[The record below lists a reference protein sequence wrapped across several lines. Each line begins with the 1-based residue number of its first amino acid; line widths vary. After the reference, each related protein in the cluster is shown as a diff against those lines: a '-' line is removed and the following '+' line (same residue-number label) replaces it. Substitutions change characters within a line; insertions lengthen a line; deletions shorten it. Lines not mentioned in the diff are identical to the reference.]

1 MYSPL
6 HPIRHIKILL
16 YLAFSVC
23 LITSFTQAAVIK
35 GSTLDSASGI
45 FLEGVRISVEGTD
58 KVIYSERGGDFEI
71 KGLKA
76 GTYEVSASY
85 IGYPVY
91 RQTVELADADVI
103 ATTTFDFSSEDITE
117 LETFTVEGSL
127 VGSAKAINIQ
137 RSASNLKSVISSDA
151 IGQFV
156 DRNAA
161 EALSRLSGVAV
172 EQDQG
177 EGKFITI
184 RGADPSLNQI
194 AIDGVVAATPE
205 ADGRSTALNII
216 SIDQLESIEVTKSWL
231 PDMSANFIGGSVNLK
246 TRSALDR
253 GARFASAEY
262 AYGQY
267 QIADDHSYR
276 ANFTYSD
283 ILLKKKN
290 LGIQISVD
298 FSEDNRGSE
307 TLTSFYDPVLELDV
321 RAGTAPEF
329 GWETAAPPVGL
340 NFENFTITR
349 KRTGISGKLEYE
361 INDNHRFNF
370 SASSNQFDDDEIL
383 EKNKFR
389 ADDRE
394 AGFAGRNRLTED
406 VAIELGLD
414 PNDPDVAA
422 RISSNIEQVF
432 ILTFDELVQLGE
444 FAIDPISQNVTFQKW
459 SISNMGKSWRSTIT
473 NDEILTFQGGGEHRL
488 WDRLDL
494 DYTIYN
500 SKADKH
506 QDLDVIDFWA
516 PRFDAEYGIGTD
528 KLPFF
533 SEIEEVEVY
542 TNPSSYR
549 IVQDPPRGS
558 LRLGTR
564 DFTDER
570 KGYEVNLETKYNTGD
585 FNWTTKF
592 GFASDK
598 RTKTVDFVPD
608 NFERIRLIETDEIF
622 PLLLSE
628 PFLDGG
634 SLESFLVDYGN
645 FEFGPIVSTAGARA
659 FLEDPSTQGLV
670 FAKNSGRDDVAD
682 ITGPLRDNYFS
693 SEDIFAAYFMQTL
706 DWRGF
711 QFIAG
716 FRYEKTTNS
725 ITNRLIDPR
734 SDSLPEQVAFAAPAI
749 WAPLIELLGPDAFT
763 SVVTNSRTY
772 EHWLPAFHVIR
783 RFGERTVIRAS
794 FTETIARPKFTDLLP
809 FEIVPTGDGRF
820 QTDIQLG
827 NYDLEPTGSKNVDFS
842 FERYFKGFG
851 EFSVG
856 FFHKE
861 LAGPIYEEGRL
872 VRALTSPA
880 TELNAK
886 YEPQGRDVQNWNTRQ
901 ITNAGD
907 GKIKGMEL
915 SLQRKLDFLPGPL
928 NGLGFGFNTTLSDS
942 EVQLLV
948 DSRENESIK
957 LFKHSGW
964 LANLSVYYE
973 KRAFMVRVSM
983 LWRSAYLDE
992 VETNTRELTKLHEG
1006 GVELDAPLGVESDG
1020 FDTYFDDFFKLDVR
1034 AEYRFKNHWSIFF
1047 EGTNLTNEPV
1057 IQYQG
1062 DSSRISSLVSTEP
1075 VYFIGLK
1082 WNM

>member
-1 MYSPL
+1 MLPML
-6 HPIRHIKILL
+6 HNSRLTKTLL
-16 YLAFSVC
+16 FLLGCLAATVA
-23 LITSFTQAAVIK
+23 QAGMIK
-35 GSTLDSASGI
+35 GTAMDSASG
-45 FLEGVRISVEGTD
+45 LYLQGVRISVEGTNR
-58 KVIYSERGGDFEI
+58 KVSSERGGDFEI
-71 KGLKA
+71 RGLNA
-76 GTYEVSASY
+76 GTYEISASY
-85 IGYPVY
+85 IGYPTVK
-91 RQTVELADADVI
+91 QTIVIEGVEAIAFTTIDFNAESLA
-103 ATTTFDFSSEDITE
+103 E
-117 LETFTVEGSL
+117 LEAYTVEGSL
-127 VGSAKAINIQ
+127 LGEAKAINIQ

-151 IGQFV
+151 LGQFV

-231 PDMSANFIGGSVNLK
+231 PDQSANFIGGSVNLK

-253 GARFASAEY
+253 GARFASVEF
-262 AYGQY
+262 AYGQHE
-267 QIADDHSYR
+267 IADDRSYR
-276 ANFTYSD
+276 TNFTYSD
-283 ILLKKKN
+283 VLLKKKN
-290 LGIQISVD
+290 LGIQFSLD

-307 TLTSFYDPVLELDV
+307 TLTAFYDPVLELDLTS
-321 RAGTAPEF
+321 GTAPEF
-329 GWETAAPPVGL
+329 GWEVERLG
-340 NFENFTITR
+340 FENFTITR

-361 INDNHRFNF
+361 ISDNHKFNF
-370 SASSNQFDDDEIL
+370 SASSNKFDDDVTL
-383 EKNKFR
+383 EQTGFQG
-389 ADDRE
+389 DDRE

-414 PNDPDVAA
+414 PNDPEVAS
-422 RISSNIEQVF
+422 RISSSREQDF
-432 ILTFDELVQLGE
+432 ILSFDELLQLGD
-444 FAIDPISQNVTFQKW
+444 FAFDPLSQNVTFQRW
-459 SISNMGKSWRSTIT
+459 TVMPGKRWQSTIT
-473 NDEILTFQGGGEHRL
+473 NDEILTLQGGGEHRL
-488 WDRLDL
+488 WDRFDL
-494 DYTIYN
+494 DYTIYK
-500 SKADKH
+500 STADKH
-506 QDLDVIDFWA
+506 QDLDVINFWA
-516 PRFDAEYGIGTD
+516 PRFDAEYGIGPNG
-528 KLPFF
+528 LPFF
-533 SEIEEVEVY
+533 SEIEESEVY
-542 TNPSSYR
+542 TDPSSYR

-558 LRLGTR
+558 LRLETR

-570 KGYEVNLETKYNTGD
+570 KGYEVNLETEYDYGD
-585 FNWTTKF
+585 FRWTSKF
-592 GFASDK
+592 GLASDK

-622 PLLLSE
+622 PLILSE
-628 PFLDGG
+628 PFLNGG
-634 SLESFLVDYGN
+634 KLGAFLESTGD
-645 FEFGPIVSTAGARA
+645 FEFGPVVSTPGARA
-659 FLEDPSTQGLV
+659 FLNDPSTEGLV
-670 FAKNSGRDDVAD
+670 FSKNSGRDDVAD
-682 ITGPLRDNYFS
+682 ITGPLRDNYVS

-734 SDSLPEQVAFAAPAI
+734 SENLPEQVQFAAPAI
-749 WAPLIELLGPDAFT
+749 WPPLIELLGPDAFT
-763 SVVTNSRTY
+763 SVVTNSRSY
-772 EHWLPAFHVIR
+772 EHLLPAFHIIR
-783 RFGERTVIRAS
+783 RLGERTVVRAS
-794 FTETIARPKFTDLLP
+794 YTETIARPKFTDLLP

-827 NYDLEPTGSKNVDFS
+827 NYDLEPTGSKNYDFS
-842 FERYFKGFG
+842 FERYFKSFG
-851 EFSVG
+851 QFSVG

-861 LAGPIYEEGRL
+861 LDGPIYEEGRL
-872 VRALTSPA
+872 VRQETSPA
-880 TELNAK
+880 TELNEK

-901 ITNAGD
+901 VTNAGQ

-948 DSRENESIK
+948 DSRDSEIIK
-957 LFKHSGW
+957 LFKHSSW
-964 LANLSVYYE
+964 LSNLSVYYE
-973 KRAFMVRVSM
+973 KRAFMIRVSM
-983 LWRSAYLDE
+983 LWRSGYLDE
-992 VETNTRELTKLHEG
+992 VETNTKELTKLHEG
-1006 GVELDAPLGVESDG
+1006 GVSLDAPLGVKGNG
-1020 FDTYFDDFFKLDVR
+1020 FDTFFDDFFKMDLR

-1047 EGTNLTNEPV
+1047 EGTNLTSEPV